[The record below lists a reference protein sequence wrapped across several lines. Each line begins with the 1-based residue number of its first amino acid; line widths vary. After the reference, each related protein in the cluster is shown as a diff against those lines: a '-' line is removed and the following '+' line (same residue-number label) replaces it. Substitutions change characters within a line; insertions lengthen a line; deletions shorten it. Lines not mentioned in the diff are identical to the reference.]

1 MAYKYNPISGQL
13 DLVSD
18 LTFTTITAGLG
29 YTPVNVL
36 GDTMLGNLILNAD
49 PTTALGA
56 ATKQYV
62 DNIAIGLNFHAPVL
76 AATTAPLPSVIYNNG
91 IAGVGATLIATAPG
105 ALSIDTVSFTG
116 GERVLIKDQVSG
128 LENGIYVVNVPGDGS
143 TPFELERATDAD
155 NSPSG
160 ELTYGDFCFVQQ
172 GLNNGALGYILNTTG
187 TIILGT
193 TSISYVVFNAGQ
205 VVTAGYGL
213 LELTPS
219 VLSVDTSIILTASAA
234 ALAYYPLSSNPAG
247 YLTSGSL
254 SGYVPYTGA
263 TANVD
268 LDTYTLKTSQL
279 NISTKGS
286 ISSSGTNTLLVNNTA
301 ADGTTKVQFNG
312 VDSLILKGATTSNTA
327 SLTYTK
333 PTRTGLT
340 GENVKGIQI
349 TTGTSEW
356 TDWANFPG
364 VLQKEI
370 EITSPYYTVTAL
382 LPPPPGPSGDFYTL
396 YINAPTVDTWGV
408 YGNALGIYGNFQMK
422 GNATDYLGGTILD
435 IGSDGDGTII
445 GLTGAKLSFFGN
457 SPIVQPTGITTVQGL
472 STALSNLGLIA
483 TSTLSF
489 GTTGSVLF
497 AGVSGALSQDNAN
510 FFWDDSNNRLG
521 IGTNTPSK
529 ELTVVGDALFD
540 QSKVTINQ
548 VTGTIGLD
556 IVQSSEAM
564 YQLSNSGTD
573 WALVGKTP
581 TEFYFYNQLAVPI
594 NFYTTAT
601 NRMSILSGGNV
612 NIGNYA
618 TPSAQRILTVGQ
630 DSSWITMGSLATSV
644 GVAAIYFN
652 QTSPSGGGNAALS
665 GTSTTTNLNGPS
677 TLNLNTLG
685 TQRLTITSA
694 QTSGAVVGFTFTKP
708 DNTNQTA
715 STPVNGVL
723 WTLGSRQWATGAITT
738 QKEFELATPTYS
750 FVGASTIANA
760 YSLYVNAPTAGTN
773 ATITNNYALGVKGQ
787 VGLEWTSGGAT
798 MIIGDWGAFSTYGWG
813 IITSNNLFRLPT
825 TLYIGDTNFSIRRSS
840 TTGIIEP
847 FNNITLQSGNTT
859 GGQKT
864 YLAGIQST
872 GHVGIG
878 TLTPTERLT
887 ISGGNVLIE
896 DAGNLVVGSTT
907 GTKIGTATTQK
918 IGFFNATPIV
928 QPAATTS
935 IQGIA
940 TALSNLGLIASSTI
954 QVQEVIQAAC
964 SDENTAIT
972 VGTAKVTF
980 RMPYAMTLTSVRAS
994 LSTAQTSGTIFTIDV
1009 NQGGVSIFSTRPT
1022 IDNGEKT
1029 TTTAATPSVLST
1041 TALTDDAEITVD
1053 VDQIGDS
1060 TAKGLKITLIG
1071 YRT

>member
-1 MAYKYNPISGQL
+1 MPYKINPFTGNPDYYDASTGGTVTSVTAGNGLSGG
-13 DLVSD
+13 
-18 LTFTTITAGLG
+18 TITTSGTIDIDATKVPYYALGPSAGLVQWNG
-29 YTPVNVL
+29 SAWVIDATNYVNKA
-36 GDTMLGNLILNAD
+36 GDTMTGYLTLNAD
-49 PTTALGA
+49 PSSPLHA

-62 DNIAIGLNFHAPVL
+62 DNIATGINFHAPVV
-76 AATTAPLPSVIYNNG
+76 AATAAPLPSVAYSNG
-91 IAGVGATLIATAPG
+91 AGGVGATLIATAPG
-105 ALSIDTVSFTG
+105 ALTIDTITFLG
-116 GERVLIKDQVSG
+116 GGTERVLIKDQTSQ
-128 LENGIYVVNVPGDGS
+128 LENGIYVVNVAGDVS
-143 TPFELERATDAD
+143 TPFQLTRATDAD

-160 ELTYGDFCFVQQ
+160 ELAFGDFCFVQQ
-172 GLNNGALGYILNTTG
+172 GLTNGGFGYILNTTG
-187 TIILGT
+187 TIVVGT
-193 TSISYVVFNAGQ
+193 TALSYVIFNAAQ
-205 VVTAGYGL
+205 VVTAGTGLTELPTNTLNIDTTKVPYYGSGFSPGFAKWDGTNWIFDNSTYL
-213 LELTPS
+213 DTTTAASTYLTQ
-219 VLSVDTSIILTASAA
+219 ANAA
-234 ALAYYPLSSNPAG
+234 ATYYPLTNPTG
-247 YLTSGSL
+247 YITNAALIGF
-254 SGYVPYTGA
+254 YVPYTGA
-263 TANVD
+263 TNNVD
-268 LDTYTLKTSQL
+268 LGAFQLSTSQL
-279 NISTKGS
+279 NISTKGT

-301 ADGTTKVQFNG
+301 TDGTTKVQFNG

-457 SPIVQPTGITTVQGL
+457 PPIVKPAAVTTVQGL
-472 STALSNLGLIA
+472 SDALSNLGLIS

-521 IGTNTPSK
+521 IGTS
-529 ELTVVGDALFD
+529 
-540 QSKVTINQ
+540 
-548 VTGTIGLD
+548 
-556 IVQSSEAM
+556 
-564 YQLSNSGTD
+564 
-573 WALVGKTP
+573 TP
-581 TEFYFYNQLAVPI
+581 TERLNV
-594 NFYTTAT
+594 
-601 NRMSILSGGNV
+601 SGGNFLLTMAFGGYLKMYDQAGIV
-612 NIGNYA
+612 HNIESNQA
-618 TPSAQRILTVGQ
+618 LVLQTT
-630 DSSWITMGSLATSV
+630 TSYINLKS
-644 GVAAIYFN
+644 G
-652 QTSPSGGGNAALS
+652 SGGSISFATNGSSTQQLTINSSNAVGNSIRQFTFNPYAQS
-665 GTSTTTNLNGPS
+665 GLLASTEVNTVVWNGPS
-677 TLNLNTLG
+677 KTW
-685 TQRLTITSA
+685 
-694 QTSGAVVGFTFTKP
+694 QTG
-708 DNTNQTA
+708 N
-715 STPVNGVL
+715 
-723 WTLGSRQWATGAITT
+723 ITT
-738 QKEFELATPTYS
+738 QREHYIKSSTLNFA
-750 FVGASTIANA
+750 VASTITNA
-760 YSLYVNAPTAGTN
+760 YGLYVEAPTAGGT
-773 ATITNNYALGVKGQ
+773 ATITNNYAI
-787 VGLEWTSGGAT
+787 GAT
-798 MIIGDWGAFSTYGWG
+798 GSLLLDGDGTGKTLTLKPSPLYSSYGWVLA
-813 IITSNNLFRLPT
+813 TSNGIM
-825 TLYIGDTNFSIRRSS
+825 TL
-840 TTGIIEP
+840 P
-847 FNNITLQSGNTT
+847 FNLYLGDSSVYVSRFTAIGGGNYGLNISPYRDIKLSSQSPANTFLYGVGN
-859 GGQKT
+859 
-864 YLAGIQST
+864 T

-878 TLTPTERLT
+878 TSTPTERLT

-918 IGFFNATPIV
+918 LGFFNATPIV

-964 SDENTAIT
+964 SDETTAIT
-972 VGTAKVTF
+972 VGTAKITF